1 MSQDGERIGRLPS
14 NTWQLASVTLDIIYD
29 PPERKGVLLRMCP
42 ASSPKPGQTRE
53 QAELEHSVV
62 FLLPLET
69 AKSLART
76 IAAKADE
83 LSKNPR
89 GPQSLN

>member
-1 MSQDGERIGRLPS
+1 
-14 NTWQLASVTLDIIYD
+14 
-29 PPERKGVLLRMCP
+29 
-42 ASSPKPGQTRE
+42 
-53 QAELEHSVV
+53 V